1 MSILTVKAPAKI
13 NLHLRVKNRRPD
25 GFHELDSVFA
35 ALDFGD
41 ILHFE
46 PLSHDGE
53 LLIEL
58 NAQPY
63 TFEAGQDTSRAL
75 PASKNII
82 SRAVSLF
89 RERSGF
95 HKGLKIRLEKHIPL
109 GGGLGGGSSDAAATL
124 LALNTLAAG
133 DPVSAVAPLD
143 AASLAELG
151 LVLGSDVPFFLKKC
165 VAARVGGRG
174 ETVQPLNIPPGLWIV
189 LVNPGFSS
197 DTGEA
202 FRLLDQFRAE
212 TATGARYVNQNSL
225 SQNCQY
231 AGIDAEFANP
241 AQKAQCLS
249 ASERGSLNEVT
260 DTPRDWPF
268 TNDFLPV
275 FLMDD
280 RVNTAYQNMLEQLRE
295 QGADFAGLSGAG
307 STCVGVFTDRDL
319 AQRARENLQLRWNF
333 VKFTFLLEIT
343 DRAG

>member
-13 NLHLRVKNRRPD
+13 NLHLRVKNRRSD

-46 PLSHDGE
+46 PLPRDGE

-63 TFEAGQDTSRAL
+63 TFEAGHDPSRAL
-75 PASKNII
+75 PPSKNII

-89 RERSGF
+89 SERSGF

-124 LALNTLAAG
+124 LALNTLAAE
-133 DPVSAVAPLD
+133 PLD

-165 VAARVGGRG
+165 AAARVGGRG
-174 ETVQPLNIPPGLWIV
+174 EIIQPLNIPPGLWIV

-202 FRLLDQFRAE
+202 FRLLDRFRAD
-212 TATGARYVNQNSL
+212 TAGNAASVNQKNL
-225 SQNCQY
+225 TQRRKD
-231 AGIDAEFANP
+231 AGFWAQFAN
-241 AQKAQCLS
+241 S
-249 ASERGSLNEVT
+249 AYIS
-260 DTPRDWPF
+260 TPPRLCEKEFEIKLMRMVADAPQDWPF

-275 FLMDD
+275 FLMDAG
-280 RVNTAYQNMLEQLRE
+280 VGTAYQNMLGQLRE
-295 QGADFAGLSGAG
+295 QGSEFAGLSGTG
-307 STCVGVFTDRDL
+307 STCFGVFRDREK
-319 AQRARENLQLRWNF
+319 ARKAHEALQNQWNF
-333 VKFTFLLEIT
+333 VKFSFLVEIT

>member
-25 GFHELDSVFA
+25 GFHELDGVFA

-53 LLIEL
+53 LIIEM
-58 NAQPY
+58 NALPY
-63 TFEAGQDTSRAL
+63 TFEAGQDPQQAL
-75 PASKNII
+75 PPSKNII
-82 SRAVSLF
+82 FRAVSLF

-124 LALNTLAAG
+124 LALNTLSDTFSAA
-133 DPVSAVAPLD
+133 LD
-143 AASLAELG
+143 DASLAELG

-165 VAARVGGRG
+165 AAARVCGRG

-202 FRLLDQFRAE
+202 FRLLDRFRAE
-212 TATGARYVNQNSL
+212 TAADARYVNQKDL
-225 SQNCQY
+225 TQRRKD
-231 AGIDAEFANP
+231 AEIDAEFANP
-241 AQKAQCLS
+241 SLKALRLCAS
-249 ASERGSLNEVT
+249 ARGSLDVIS
-260 DTPRDWPF
+260 DSPPQDWPF

-280 RVNTAYQNMLEQLRE
+280 RVNTAYQNMLGQLRE

-307 STCVGVFTDRDL
+307 STCFGVFTDRER
-319 AQRARENLQLRWNF
+319 ARMARENLQLRWNF
-333 VKFTFLLEIT
+333 VKFSFLLEIT